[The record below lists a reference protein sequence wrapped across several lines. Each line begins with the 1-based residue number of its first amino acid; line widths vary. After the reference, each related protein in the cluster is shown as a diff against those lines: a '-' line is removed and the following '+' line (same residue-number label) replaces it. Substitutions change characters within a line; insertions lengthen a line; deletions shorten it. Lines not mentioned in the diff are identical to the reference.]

1 MKAIVVDDFTS
12 FKEEVKSRVDIADVI
27 GEFVELKRRGSSYL
41 GLCPFHTEKT
51 PSFNVNR
58 ERQFYHCFGCGK
70 GGDVIGFLMD
80 ITGMSFIEAMEQL
93 ADRTGL
99 KMPERRK
106 TNASHKAETNLI
118 MAANLAAAEYFHRTL
133 GEKPG
138 KAGNDYLLGRGLTP
152 ETIHDYRLGYAPED
166 STDLIAFARKKSVE
180 PAALEAA
187 GIIMQSSYG
196 KAPYNRFG
204 GRVIFPIIDWTARI
218 IGFGGRI
225 IEGEGAKYVNSPDSP
240 VYHKSQVLYGIYQA
254 KEAIKRSRTAIV
266 VEGYMDILSMHQAGI
281 RNTIASSGTSFT
293 VEQGRIL
300 TRMANSVILLF
311 DGDSAGISA
320 AARGAD
326 NLLATDLGIGVVVLP
341 EGHDPDSFLRERGP
355 ADLRPLLD
363 NPIDIW
369 EFKLQALRRESID
382 VNDITRIAAEVA
394 DSISLITD
402 DLKRDVYVRDMSL
415 KLEIDIDAMR
425 KAVNGRIRRRTKR
438 REPES
443 KNEVS
448 SEFSVMDREFFAS
461 ILNYPNLARRFME
474 EAGLKAFTNNTIQ
487 SIMNELFHRMVEGH
501 DISPSGL
508 MTAFEDRK
516 IQEIIASLSVNQ
528 PESDR
533 AEKNV
538 DDYIRLFKIEE
549 IRKEIDEIDR
559 LSRAES
565 TMEKKIELA
574 ARLKELYKRLGAL
587 KYRARK

>member
-1 MKAIVVDDFTS
+1 MVDDFTS
-12 FKEEVKSRVDIADVI
+12 FKEEVKSRVDIVDVI
-27 GEFVELKRRGSSYL
+27 GEFVELKKKGSSYL

-58 ERQFYHCFGCGK
+58 ERQFYYCFGCGK
-70 GGDVIGFLMD
+70 GGDVVGFLMD

-93 ADRTGL
+93 ADRTGM
-99 KMPERRK
+99 KMPERRR
-106 TNASHKAETNLI
+106 TDAFRKAETDRI

-133 GEKPG
+133 SESQG
-138 KAGNDYLLGRGLTP
+138 KRGNDYLLGRGLTP
-152 ETIHDYRLGYAPED
+152 ETIHAYRLGYAPGD

-180 PAALEAA
+180 PDALEAA
-187 GIIMQSSYG
+187 GITMQSSYG
-196 KAPYNRFG
+196 NAPYNRFG

-225 IEGEGAKYVNSPDSP
+225 LEGDGAKYVNSPESP

-266 VEGYMDILSMHQAGI
+266 VEGYMDALSMHQAGI
-281 RNTIASSGTSFT
+281 KNVIASSGTSFT

-300 TRMANSVILLF
+300 TRMASSVILLF

-320 AARGAD
+320 VARGAD
-326 NLLATDLGIGVVVLP
+326 NLLATDLKIGVVILP
-341 EGHDPDSFLRERGP
+341 GGHDPDSFIRERGP
-355 ADLRPLLD
+355 DDLRLLLD
-363 NPIDIW
+363 NPVDIW
-369 EFKLQALRRESID
+369 EFKLQALKRESLE
-382 VNDITRIAAEVA
+382 VNDITKIAAEVA
-394 DSISLITD
+394 DSISLIPD
-402 DLKRDVYVRDMSL
+402 ELKRDIYINDMSK
-415 KLEIDIDAMR
+415 KLGIDNDAMR

-438 REPES
+438 SEPEPEN
-443 KNEVS
+443 KAS
-448 SEFSVMDREFFAS
+448 SEFLPQDREFYAS

-474 EAGLKAFTNNTIQ
+474 AAGLKAFTNTTIQ
-487 SIMNELFHRMVEGH
+487 SIMNELYRRMVEGL

-528 PESDR
+528 PEHER

-538 DDYIRLFKIEE
+538 NDYIRIYNIEE

-559 LSRAES
+559 LSRVES
-565 TMEKKIELA
+565 SMEKKIELA
-574 ARLKELYKRLGAL
+574 AKLKKLYKQLEAL
-587 KYRARK
+587 RYRAKR